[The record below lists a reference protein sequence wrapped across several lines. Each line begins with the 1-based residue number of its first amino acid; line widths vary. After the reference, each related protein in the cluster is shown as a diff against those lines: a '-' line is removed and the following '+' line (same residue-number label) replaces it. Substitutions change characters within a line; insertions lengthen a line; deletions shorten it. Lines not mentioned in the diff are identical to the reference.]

1 MKESLVGLTTIA
13 ILFGLVWL
21 SQGDIYTA
29 KNNIE
34 KYENYKEK
42 EVENEVV
49 EVVDELPISEEEVQ
63 DIYVEEKTTAE
74 YIDPCGICKN
84 INDVDINANYNEAYT
99 NMYDNFTFSEAFK
112 LCRQCQGND
121 GIFYWKDNLYL
132 TKIKQKEINVVEKE
146 ITEPKTPPTKTHET
160 VNSK

>member
-1 MKESLVGLTTIA
+1 MKESLIGLTTIA

-29 KNNIE
+29 KNNVE
-34 KYENYKEK
+34 EYENYKEK
-42 EVENEVV
+42 KVENEVL
-49 EVVDELPISEEEVQ
+49 EVVEDPLPVEEEIQIV
-63 DIYVEEKTTAE
+63 YVEEKAV
-74 YIDPCGICKN
+74 DPCDICKN

-132 TKIKQKEINVVEKE
+132 TKIKQKETNVVEKE
-146 ITEPKTPPTKTHET
+146 IAEPKTPPIKTHET
-160 VNSK
+160 VSSK

>member
-42 EVENEVV
+42 EVENEAV
-49 EVVDELPISEEEVQ
+49 EVVEESPISEEEVQ

-84 INDVDINANYNEAYT
+84 INDVDIKC
-99 NMYDNFTFSEAFK
+99 FHVKSLSFIFSLISE
-112 LCRQCQGND
+112 
-121 GIFYWKDNLYL
+121 
-132 TKIKQKEINVVEKE
+132 V
-146 ITEPKTPPTKTHET
+146 
-160 VNSK
+160 

>member
-34 KYENYKEK
+34 EYENYKEK
-42 EVENEVV
+42 EAENEL
-49 EVVDELPISEEEVQ
+49 VDVLEESPAVEEEIQ

-132 TKIKQKEINVVEKE
+132 TKIKQKETNVVEKE